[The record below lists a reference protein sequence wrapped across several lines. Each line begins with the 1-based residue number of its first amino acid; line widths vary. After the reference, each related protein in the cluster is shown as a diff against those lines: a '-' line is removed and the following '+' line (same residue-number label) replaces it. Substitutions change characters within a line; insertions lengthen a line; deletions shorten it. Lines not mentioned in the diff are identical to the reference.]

1 MTTFRINKDGRLSEY
16 LFNHDYTVWKIDKV
30 LWFYLITYKK

>member
-16 LFNHDYTVWKIDKV
+16 LFNRNWFVWRIEKV

>member
-1 MTTFRINKDGRLSEY
+1 MTTFRINNDGRLSEY
-16 LFNHDYTVWKIDKV
+16 IFNRDYTVWKIDKV